1 MPAPTHLPEPPLA
14 HFDLIKN
21 NLPRWLI
28 TSPAHK
34 RLALQA
40 VEPGAAL
47 PPNDLTPAQHQ
58 ALNRAHEAHWQSHN
72 HIETLLKDLQDIHA
86 FARPRLIKALQATYN
101 IDPTPDLQRTF
112 INLRAPLKA
121 PMINLN
127 TGGVHIS
134 SVSML
139 DAALHNFEAFEAH
152 TDAHTAES
160 GFITQPDDLGRYTLL
175 HELNQQL
182 PVAGFIAL
190 CRTVDIGGQYK
201 AHLEEHLAVGDTTK
215 ELHLKTALRQSF
227 RTAFEAAMHYALAHK
242 AITRGTF
249 DSLSSL
255 GQTPGWTSAPPAP
268 LYPYSLRLFDTP
280 LTGILLFCGTPDAAP
295 NQAEIVAYL
304 PDDPYQP
311 LKRYTSLSAFL
322 SALALN
328 LRDDRYRQ
336 FFSRFVDHAQLGT
349 FFAALNN
356 ALYRTQTDPA
366 QVPEGRPEDHP
377 PDIRITAIAEPVL
390 PFALHP
396 VAEDYSHYLYREK
409 RRKILV
415 DAASIAVPTDT
426 QDRKTR
432 REHKARLKALGLNV
446 LMAVEFVAAP
456 FVPVVGQLVLLQMA
470 YQVLDDTYEGIRD
483 WTQGKTLEAWNHLF
497 GVVET
502 VVQTAAL
509 GIGAA
514 VVKAAQ
520 TLKPSPFIEG
530 LQPVTLPTDETRL
543 WKPDLTPYA
552 HTEPL
557 PLDLEPNDAVLL
569 AQGNQQ
575 FLRLDDTLYRVEQ
588 APRTGHYHIKHPTR
602 PQAYAPRLQHNG
614 LGAWTAETEQ
624 PLAWSDVQL
633 FKRLSPTHAEFSD
646 THISRILEITQT
658 DAGVLRQIH
667 AESLPM
673 PGLLADTAQRLRIDQ
688 DIQRF
693 IQQMESADLATRRLA
708 DPQTQLQLLT
718 SPDLW
723 PDSQALQIVG
733 EQGQVLSEYPA
744 APASTPRIRL
754 SETQLRAGDWQS
766 SLLLALDDATA
777 WQLIG
782 LSSASGQ
789 PLPDLPT
796 RVSLLCNRLARA
808 ARNKRIELFTSRYAT
823 LEQRANQEVMLLQKT
838 VPGLPTPA
846 AQELIWHANG
856 DELLAL
862 LNHRSVPAR
871 LLEEA
876 RLLQAQSRVNRAYE
890 GLFLNTA
897 ITPDSEWLTLKT
909 LETLPGWPRD
919 VRLEIRTGT
928 VDGPLRNALGDD
940 NAPIRR
946 VLLASN
952 NRYSAWEA
960 QHLKLHDAD
969 DFYSAVLH
977 ALPDTA
983 HQTLGLP
990 ETGQSTAL
998 RDAVRQ
1004 QPLLPRL
1011 PVSLYLEQPRVAE
1024 GFISPMRLARGR
1036 ITYPLLG
1043 ADAPQSPQPTL
1054 DQLARRLY
1062 PTISLNE
1069 RARILAALPSNEIMA
1084 RRALA
1089 DLERELQRMRAD
1101 LIDWI
1106 SRTPLIDPETG
1117 LLLDAH
1123 VQAARIRDRRSISRT
1138 IMSCWR
1144 RQTAFDNHY
1153 ADPARDGFELATP
1166 PAITHEMPHLEAD
1179 FSHVTYMVLNGQGV
1193 VTGVNGFLQRFPKLR
1208 YLNLYDFALEHLPES
1223 ISAMPNLTEIDLKNT
1238 HLSLT
1243 QTSAEIVSGL
1253 EKLEFLDLDNNPLT
1267 HAPTFSNMPDLK
1279 YLYLRNTSL
1288 TEFPASLLNLSE
1300 LDVVDLRDNL
1310 IVTIPT
1316 DVLEAPLEVTSS
1328 LKLQGNPLSE
1338 ESLDLLRR
1346 YYLQTGINMG
1356 TITDGLQ
1363 PIGLP
1368 EPEV

>member
-1 MPAPTHLPEPPLA
+1 MPSPTRLSDPPLA
-14 HFDLIKN
+14 HFDLIKK
-21 NLPRWLI
+21 NLPRWLM

-34 RLALQA
+34 RLTLHA
-40 VEPGAAL
+40 VDPGAAPL
-47 PPNDLTPAQHQ
+47 PDDLAPAQRE
-58 ALNRAHEAHWQSHN
+58 ALYRAHEAHWQSHG
-72 HIETLLKDLQDIHA
+72 HIETLFKDLLDIHA
-86 FARPRLIKALQATYN
+86 FARPRLIKALQDTYS
-101 IDPTPDLQRTF
+101 IDPALDLQQTF

-121 PMINLN
+121 PLIDLN
-127 TGGVHIS
+127 TGAVHIS
-134 SVSML
+134 TVSML
-139 DAALHNFEAFEAH
+139 DAALHNFEAFEAS
-152 TDAHTAES
+152 TDAHTTES

-201 AHLEEHLAVGDTTK
+201 VHLEEHLAVGDTKK
-215 ELHLKTALRQSF
+215 ELRLKTALRQSF
-227 RTAFEAAMHYALAHK
+227 RIAFDAATHYALAHK
-242 AITRGTF
+242 AITRSTF
-249 DSLSSL
+249 ESLSSL
-255 GQTPGWTSAPPAP
+255 AQTRDWTSSLPVP
-268 LYPYSLRLFDTP
+268 LYPYSLRLFDTS

-295 NQAEIVAYL
+295 AQAEIIAYL
-304 PDDPYQP
+304 PDDPHHP
-311 LKRYTSLSAFL
+311 LKRYASLPAFL
-322 SALALN
+322 TALAHN

-336 FFSRFVDHAQLGT
+336 FFSQFVDHAQLGM

-366 QVPEGRPEDHP
+366 QVPEGRPEDYP
-377 PDIRITAIAEPVL
+377 PSIRITAIAAPVL
-390 PFALHP
+390 PFTLHP

-409 RRKILV
+409 RRKILA

-432 REHKARLKALGLNV
+432 REHKARLKAIGLNV
-446 LMAVEFVAAP
+446 LMAVEFIAAP

-497 GVVET
+497 AVVES

-509 GIGAA
+509 DIGTA
-514 VVKAAQ
+514 VIKAARA
-520 TLKPSPFIEG
+520 LKPSPFIEG
-530 LQPVTLPTDETRL
+530 LQPVTLPTGETRL
-543 WKPDLTPYA
+543 WEPDLTPYA

-557 PLDLEPNDAVLL
+557 PLGLEPNDAGLL

-588 APRTGHYHIKHPTR
+588 APRTGYYHIKHPTR
-602 PQAYAPRLQHNG
+602 PPAYTPRLQHNG
-614 LGAWTAETEQ
+614 QGAWTAETEQ
-624 PLAWSDVQL
+624 PLEWSDVQL

-646 THISRILEITQT
+646 IHISRILEITQT
-658 DAGVLRQIH
+658 DADVLRQIH

-673 PGLLADTAQRLRIDQ
+673 PGLLADTAQRFRIDQ

-708 DPQTQLQLLT
+708 DPQTQLQLLI

-723 PDSQALQIVG
+723 PDTQVLQIVS
-733 EQGQVLSEYPA
+733 EQGQVISEYPI
-744 APASTPRIRL
+744 APASTPRIHL
-754 SETQLRAGDWQS
+754 TETQLRAGDWQS
-766 SLLLALDDATA
+766 SLLLALDDTTA

-796 RVSLLCNRLARA
+796 RVSLLCHRLASA
-808 ARNKRIELFTSRYAT
+808 ARNRRIELFTARYAT
-823 LEQRANQEVMLLQKT
+823 LEQRANQEVTLLQKT

-846 AQELIWHANG
+846 AQELIWHASG

-862 LNHRSVPAR
+862 LNQRSVPAR

-919 VRLEIRTGT
+919 VRLEIRTDT

-940 NAPIRR
+940 SAPIRR

-952 NRYSAWEA
+952 NRYSAWDA
-960 QHLKLHDAD
+960 QHLKLHDGD

-977 ALPDTA
+977 ALPDTSRTA
-983 HQTLGLP
+983 LALP
-990 ETGQSTAL
+990 EAGQSTAL

-1011 PVSLYLEQPRVAE
+1011 PVSLYFEQPRVTE
-1024 GFISPMRLARGR
+1024 GFTSPMRLAHGR
-1036 ITYPLLG
+1036 MGYPLLG
-1043 ADAPQSPQPTL
+1043 ADAPQPPQLSL

-1062 PTISLNE
+1062 PTLSLNE
-1069 RARILAALPSNEIMA
+1069 RARILAALPDNEIMA

-1089 DLERELQRMRAD
+1089 DLERELQRLHAD
-1101 LIDWI
+1101 LIDWVG
-1106 SRTPLIDPETG
+1106 RTPLIDPATG

-1138 IMSCWR
+1138 IMSCWH

-1166 PAITHEMPHLEAD
+1166 PTITHEMPSLEAD
-1179 FSHVTYMVLNGQGV
+1179 FSHVTYMVLNGHGV
-1193 VTGVNGFLQRFPKLR
+1193 VSGINNFLQRFPKLR
-1208 YLNLYDFALEHLPES
+1208 YLNLYGFALEHLPES
-1223 ISAMPNLTEIDLKNT
+1223 ISAMPNLTEIDLQNT

-1243 QTSAEIVSGL
+1243 QASAEIVAGL

-1279 YLYLRNTSL
+1279 YLYLRNTGL
-1288 TEFPASLLNLSE
+1288 AEFPASLLNLSE

-1316 DVLEAPLEVTSS
+1316 DVFEAPLEVTAS
-1328 LKLQGNPLSE
+1328 LNLQGNPLSE
-1338 ESLDLLRR
+1338 ESLELLRR

-1356 TITDGLQ
+1356 TITDDLV